1 MIHKSDESSRSERK
15 YNDEQADEREKLT
28 MLTASKARCVVV

>member
-15 YNDEQADEREKLT
+15 YNDEQADEREKPT

>member
-15 YNDEQADEREKLT
+15 YNEEQADERERLT
-28 MLTASKARCVVV
+28 MLTASRARCVVV